1 MNRRL
6 KALTSL
12 AFAGILATAVAA
24 PTFAADKAM
33 VRALHASPDAP
44 AVDVYVNDA
53 KVLSDVTFKTLS
65 DYLELDAGSYT
76 VAIKAAG
83 TDTVVTSIDATVDA
97 GTKYTI
103 AAIGMLKDIK
113 LTAVRGRRHDVRR
126 PRRSSAS
133 CTCRP
138 TPAAWT
144 SPSRASRAAD
154 APVKDLTYP
163 NATDYLALPAGTY
176 DFEVRPTGTTT
187 VALNLPGTAL
197 AADTNYTV
205 FAVGLSAAGTPAEQ
219 ALGVVVGV
227 DASGT
232 SGGTGSTETPPQT
245 STLGE
250 SSSNGSTVPLALLAL
265 ALVAAI
271 GVLVPLRR
279 RFSETTREVADPPRT
294 PEAPAV
300 TAGASAFL
308 AQDARAGPPAA
319 SAASGGRCCPRAP
332 RPPRVVAVGERRAE
346 DVPQAQER
354 GPDPGLGGPE
364 RDLQALRDLDVREAR
379 EERELHAP
387 RFWLGGSRPIA
398 SRTRSPWIRRHAS
411 ASTSSGASSSVR
423 SASTVRFC
431 TVISR
436 RTASM
441 ALWRARAKSQAETD
455 PLAGSNRSALR
466 QTAMKTSCTTS
477 CAVRSLRVT
486 CRASE

>member
-12 AFAGILATAVAA
+12 AAAGILATAVAV

-83 TDTVVTSIDATVDA
+83 TDTVVASIDATVDA
-97 GTKYTI
+97 GMKYTI

-113 LTAVRGRRHDVRR
+113 LTAFVDDGATSADEAKLRVVHLSPDTGGVDVALAGQ
-126 PRRSSAS
+126 SA
-133 CTCRP
+133 
-138 TPAAWT
+138 AE
-144 SPSRASRAAD
+144 
-154 APVKDLTYP
+154 APVKDLAYP

-187 VALNLPGTAL
+187 VALDLPGTAL
-197 AADTNYTV
+197 EAGTNYTV
-205 FAVGLSAAGTPAEQ
+205 FAVGLSAAGAPTDQ

-245 STLGE
+245 STLAE
-250 SSSNGSTVPLALLAL
+250 TDSNSTAIPLALLAL

-279 RFSETTREVADPPRT
+279 RFSETTR
-294 PEAPAV
+294 
-300 TAGASAFL
+300 
-308 AQDARAGPPAA
+308 
-319 SAASGGRCCPRAP
+319 
-332 RPPRVVAVGERRAE
+332 
-346 DVPQAQER
+346 
-354 GPDPGLGGPE
+354 
-364 RDLQALRDLDVREAR
+364 
-379 EERELHAP
+379 
-387 RFWLGGSRPIA
+387 
-398 SRTRSPWIRRHAS
+398 
-411 ASTSSGASSSVR
+411 
-423 SASTVRFC
+423 
-431 TVISR
+431 
-436 RTASM
+436 
-441 ALWRARAKSQAETD
+441 
-455 PLAGSNRSALR
+455 
-466 QTAMKTSCTTS
+466 
-477 CAVRSLRVT
+477 
-486 CRASE
+486 

>member
-113 LTAVRGRRHDVRR
+113 LTAFVDDGATSADQAKLRVVHLSPDTGGVDVALAGQ
-126 PRRSSAS
+126 S
-133 CTCRP
+133 
-138 TPAAWT
+138 
-144 SPSRASRAAD
+144 AAD

-197 AADTNYTV
+197 DADTNYTV
-205 FAVGLSAAGTPAEQ
+205 FAVGLSAAGAPADQ

-227 DASGT
+227 DASAT

-245 STLGE
+245 STIGE
-250 SSSNGSTVPLALLAL
+250 MGSNSSTVPFALLAL

-279 RFSETTREVADPPRT
+279 RFSETTE
-294 PEAPAV
+294 
-300 TAGASAFL
+300 
-308 AQDARAGPPAA
+308 
-319 SAASGGRCCPRAP
+319 
-332 RPPRVVAVGERRAE
+332 
-346 DVPQAQER
+346 
-354 GPDPGLGGPE
+354 
-364 RDLQALRDLDVREAR
+364 
-379 EERELHAP
+379 
-387 RFWLGGSRPIA
+387 
-398 SRTRSPWIRRHAS
+398 
-411 ASTSSGASSSVR
+411 
-423 SASTVRFC
+423 
-431 TVISR
+431 
-436 RTASM
+436 
-441 ALWRARAKSQAETD
+441 K
-455 PLAGSNRSALR
+455 
-466 QTAMKTSCTTS
+466 
-477 CAVRSLRVT
+477 
-486 CRASE
+486 